1 MISYSEGFNSTFARP
16 SGQDHFCVEYFMNLY
31 EAIFS
36 RKSVRSYTEE
46 PVDETLLDRIRQYYT
61 EQVSPFESMETDFT
75 IIDAKKSPQPLLRLL
90 SVRAPYY
97 MVFYSEEGPRYL
109 MNAGYRMEQMNL
121 FLCSI
126 GLGACFVGSSRIR
139 KDLQQ
144 KGNLQMVGILAFG
157 WPKEKLVRKHG
168 EAKRLSLEELC
179 VFKEQPRQ
187 WMKQLL
193 EAARLAPS
201 YMNQQPWRFVVFDN
215 RIHIFSKRHQL
226 EQMKKWEEV
235 NFGTMFANMMTAA
248 EELWLDIDLIKLEN
262 ISQKNFPNNQYIL
275 SAVLK
280 SS

>member
-1 MISYSEGFNSTFARP
+1 
-16 SGQDHFCVEYFMNLY
+16 MNLY
-31 EAIFS
+31 EAIFA
-36 RKSVRSYTEE
+36 RKSVRSYTDE
-46 PVDETLLDRIRQYYT
+46 PVSETMLDRIRQYYT